1 MLSVRIQTELLTR
14 VMTSSDAVARIL
26 AGREWV
32 VRGQKVPLRT
42 RLLLRT
48 ISLDPRPRYAHSVAR
63 QRAEFGAFTA
73 AACGRL
79 REVEVADHQGP
90 HGLLVRVYRP
100 RGTHDEALPA
110 LLYLH
115 GGGFVIGSVDS
126 HDALTRR
133 IAEDARC
140 VVASVEYRLAPE
152 HLFPTAVDDAHDA
165 LRWLCAHAEELG
177 VDAWRI
183 AVGGDSAGGNLAAV
197 VSQLALAEGG
207 PSPRLQFLIY
217 PSVTSRGDHASR
229 TDLSDGFMLSTA
241 HVDWY
246 LSTYTGGAPPHDDTR
261 LSPVRAESLQGLP
274 TALVVVAGLDPLHD
288 EGVDYA
294 ERLRAAGVTVELID
308 LPGMIH
314 GFVNLDG
321 FLPEADAAL
330 TTMTV
335 ALKRLLH
342 ADRVTEA

>member
-1 MLSVRIQTELLTR
+1 MLHVRIQTEFLTR
-14 VMTSSDAVARIL
+14 IMSSSDVVARIL
-26 AGREWV
+26 AGRERV

-42 RLLLRT
+42 QLLLRT
-48 ISLDPRPRYAHSVAR
+48 IGLDPRPRYTHSVAR
-63 QRAEFGAFTA
+63 QRADFGALTA
-73 AACGRL
+73 AGAGRL

-90 HGLLVRVYRP
+90 HGVCIRVYRP
-100 RGTHDEALPA
+100 RGTRDEVLPA

-133 IAEDARC
+133 LAEDAHC
-140 VVASVEYRLAPE
+140 VVASVDYRLAPE
-152 HLFPTAVDDAHDA
+152 HPFPAAVDDAHDA
-165 LRWLCAHAEELG
+165 LRWLCAHAQELG

-207 PSPRLQFLIY
+207 PTPRLQFLIY
-217 PSVTSRGDHASR
+217 PSVTSRSEHPSR
-229 TDLSDGFMLSTA
+229 AELADGFLLSTP

-246 LSTYTGGAPPHDDTR
+246 LSTYTGGAPAHDDIR
-261 LSPVRAESLQGLP
+261 LSPLCAERLNGLP
-274 TALVVVAGLDPLHD
+274 QALVVVAGLDPLHD
-288 EGVDYA
+288 EGLDYA
-294 ERLRAAGVTVELID
+294 ARLTAAGVAVEVLD

-330 TTMTV
+330 TTMID
-335 ALKRLLH
+335 ALKRTLH
-342 ADRVTEA
+342 VSGA